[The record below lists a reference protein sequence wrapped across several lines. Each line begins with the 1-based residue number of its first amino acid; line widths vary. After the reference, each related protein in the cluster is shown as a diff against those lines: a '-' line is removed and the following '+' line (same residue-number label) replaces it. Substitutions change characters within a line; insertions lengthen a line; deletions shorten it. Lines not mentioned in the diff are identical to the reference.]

1 MNRLPAFIAG
11 TLVVAVSV
19 FSAPQAVADETLDR
33 IYDNNELVVSTAA
46 NWPPQSF
53 MNANHEMDGFDIDV
67 ARELAKRLGVEV
79 RFVTPEWDIIT
90 AGNWNGRWDI
100 SVGSMTPTKA
110 RTRILDFPAIY
121 YYTPYVFAVHKDSSI
136 DSRADVNG
144 KVIGVEGGTT
154 SEDYIRRR
162 LVIDAI
168 DVPEFTYDVEP
179 GEIKTFAESMG
190 PLDNLR
196 LGDGV
201 RLDAVIAAMS
211 TVQAAMK
218 NGYPIRPI
226 NDSSLYYEPLALAT
240 DKGDE
245 EFDQKVADIIAE
257 MKEDGTLSAFS
268 DKWYGVDYIKV
279 EK

>member
-11 TLVVAVSV
+11 ALVVAVSV